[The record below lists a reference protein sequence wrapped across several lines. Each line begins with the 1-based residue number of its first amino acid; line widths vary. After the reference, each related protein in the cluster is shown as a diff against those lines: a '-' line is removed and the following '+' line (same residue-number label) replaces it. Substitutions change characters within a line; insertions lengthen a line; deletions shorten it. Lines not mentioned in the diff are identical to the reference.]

1 VSLTLVK
8 QDKGVVV
15 SVNDNGPGIPAE
27 LRERALQRFVRLDV
41 SRSQPGNGLGLSLA
55 KAVAEQHNA
64 VLSLDDNRPGLR
76 ISLSFPNPAV

>member
-1 VSLTLVK
+1 VK